1 MPELSDYKELGKKTA
16 AYRAAEFVEPGMT
29 VGLGSGSTVYYAVAR
44 LGELAGDGLKILCVS
59 TSAVTTRLAI
69 ECGLTLAGL
78 EEIETIDITIDGADE
93 IDRDLNGIKGG
104 GGALLF
110 EKIVA
115 LYSKKNIW
123 IADSSKLV
131 DVLGKF
137 PLPVEVV
144 PFGYKRVLSILEK
157 MKLNPV
163 IRQKGNVPYRT
174 DSNNY
179 IMDLYA
185 DRIKDPAGLDR
196 EIKLIS
202 GVVET
207 GIFFNIADLAVIAD
221 GDEVTILDKH

>member
-1 MPELSDYKELGKKTA
+1 MPELSDYRELGKKTA
-16 AYRAAEFVEPGMT
+16 ACRAAEFIEPGMT

-44 LGELAGDGLKILCVS
+44 LGELASDGLKILCIS
-59 TSAVTTRLAI
+59 TSAATTRLAI
-69 ECGLTLAGL
+69 DCGLTLAGL
-78 EEIETIDITIDGADE
+78 DEIESIDITIDGADE

-115 LYSKKNIW
+115 LYSKKNVW

-131 DVLGKF
+131 DVLGNF

-144 PFGYKRVLSILEK
+144 PFGSRRVFSMLK
-157 MKLNPV
+157 DMKLNPV
-163 IRQKGNVPYRT
+163 MRQKGDVLYRT

-179 IMDLYA
+179 IIDLHA
-185 DRIKDPAGLDR
+185 GRIKDPAGLDR
-196 EIKLIS
+196 DIKLIN

-207 GIFFNIADLAVIAD
+207 GIFFNIADVAVIAD